1 MLIGFYL
8 KFFNCIPSDELYV
21 SAVCAMA
28 ILSVRPSDCS
38 SHLRNVLKTTKHI
51 KYHHFFNFST
61 ARCF

>member
-28 ILSVRPSDCS
+28 ILSVRPSE
-38 SHLRNVLKTTKHI
+38 
-51 KYHHFFNFST
+51 
-61 ARCF
+61 